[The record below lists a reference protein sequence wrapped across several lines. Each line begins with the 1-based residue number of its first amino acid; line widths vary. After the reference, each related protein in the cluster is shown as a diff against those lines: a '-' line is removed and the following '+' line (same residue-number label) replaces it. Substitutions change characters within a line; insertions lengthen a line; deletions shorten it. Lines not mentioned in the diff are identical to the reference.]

1 MTVEFLVV
9 KSPCPSVS
17 DGLIDLDNT
26 VLEVDVDEVVV

>member
-9 KSPCPSVS
+9 KSPCSGVS
-17 DGLIDLDNT
+17 NGLIDLDNT